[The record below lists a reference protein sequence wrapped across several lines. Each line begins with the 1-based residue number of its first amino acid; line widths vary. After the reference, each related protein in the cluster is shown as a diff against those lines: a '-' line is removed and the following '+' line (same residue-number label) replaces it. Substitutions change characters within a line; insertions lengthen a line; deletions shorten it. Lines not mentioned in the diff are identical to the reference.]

1 MIDDVAMKPSRN
13 AAVQCGRL
21 AGSVCCWVV
30 LWLLSVWLHPLRAQ
44 DVQPVCLVA
53 QQPLQVADTLPVLS
67 QGIDTLQLYPV
78 AFPAGFR
85 QTAVNELVDTLGL
98 LNPFWEKLQQLY
110 AGINRDSLHIVHVGD
125 SHIRGH
131 VFPQTT
137 AACMQQTFGAL
148 RYTDYGINGACCP
161 SFTRPERLAR
171 IVSLRPDLLILSFG
185 TNESH
190 NRRYNSQLHY
200 RQMDELVRLLRKSLP
215 DVPILMTTPPGSYDS
230 FRQRRRRRTYQV
242 NPRTLQAVR
251 TIHRYADSNGVAVW
265 DMYEVFGG
273 VKRAALN
280 WWEAGLMR
288 PDHVHYLPAG
298 YELQGH
304 MFFQALVKAYN
315 RFITER

>member
-1 MIDDVAMKPSRN
+1 MIGDAFMKLNRN
-13 AAVQCGRL
+13 VVTKSVCSV
-21 AGSVCCWVV
+21 GSVWWLGV
-30 LWLLSVWLHPLRAQ
+30 LWVLSVWLHPLRAQ
-44 DVQPVCLVA
+44 DALPVCPVA
-53 QQPLQVADTLPVLS
+53 QCSLQATDTLPGLWQRV
-67 QGIDTLQLYPV
+67 DTLRLPGIMLPK
-78 AFPAGFR
+78 AFR
-85 QTAVNELVDTLGL
+85 QVASNELIDSLGL

-110 AGINRDSLHIVHVGD
+110 TGVCRDTLHVVHVGD

-131 VFPQTT
+131 IFPQTVGMG
-137 AACMQQTFGAL
+137 MQQAFGAL

-200 RQMDELVRLLRKSLP
+200 RQMDELVRLLRRALP

-230 FRQRRRRRTYQV
+230 FRQRKRRRTYQV

-280 WWEAGLMR
+280 WWESGLMR
-288 PDHVHYLPAG
+288 PDHVHYLSEG
-298 YELQGH
+298 YELQGR
-304 MFFQALVKAYN
+304 MLFQALLKAYN
-315 RFITER
+315 HFITEQ